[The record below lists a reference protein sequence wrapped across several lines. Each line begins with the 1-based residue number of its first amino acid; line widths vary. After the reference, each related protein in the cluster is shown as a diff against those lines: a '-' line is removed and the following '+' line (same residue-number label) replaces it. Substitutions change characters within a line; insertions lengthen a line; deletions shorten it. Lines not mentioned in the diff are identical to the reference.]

1 MDPGSPLL
9 IRRFGETGTTHAAG
23 EIQRAIIARQM
34 VGRSPSALAWGPARR
49 GAVAGWERGGRSD
62 PRVRGPAGPVVR
74 ACVPASRLGRRR
86 RGRGARRV
94 LSLERRR
101 SRGDRRTGRLARQG
115 GHELV
120 PEPDVG
126 GPRAARGL
134 RRALAARAG
143 ADRRWRAWAA

>member
-1 MDPGSPLL
+1 
-9 IRRFGETGTTHAAG
+9 
-23 EIQRAIIARQM
+23 M
-34 VGRSPSALAWGPARR
+34 VKRGPSALAWGPARR
-49 GAVAGWERGGRSD
+49 APWQAGTVVAD
-62 PRVRGPAGPVVR
+62 PTGEFEAQ
-74 ACVPASRLGRRR
+74 
-86 RGRGARRV
+86 RGRLFGLAYRLLGSAADAEDV
-94 LSLERRR
+94 VQDAFAPLERRR

-143 ADRRWRAWAA
+143 ADRRWHAWTA